1 MKNLNKL
8 FSAIFLFLPI
18 SIFSMQNSE
27 LSDYPVPE
35 KKYASKSTL
44 LNTTGKVLYTIATES
59 GKLVYKGGQLAWDAY
74 QNHQNNNEPSTQ
86 TKLKD
91 TSNHSDSF
99 EDVGNPLQK
108 EKLAELILEG
118 NGTEITRTIGNEFD
132 EAYTTKNIDGHVM
145 TPKDSST
152 QKKIAAMIATIEEV
166 QTDTGQ
172 KITLPQITANKYLE
186 VQKTIIEEQQV
197 LARSIII
204 PTAHKEFESANET
217 AKKKYEYALK
227 KAQENFSQEKEAA
240 AHNLAKKI
248 EVSRQYSCMLTN
260 TFSFIRKNTQEQE
273 TPVENPDHYKN
284 NENYL
289 KYLGLQTILAPIEK
303 NKK

>member
-99 EDVGNPLQK
+99 EDVGNPLHK
-108 EKLAELILEG
+108 EKLAELVLAG
-118 NGTEITRTIGNEFD
+118 KGTEIAEWIGRELD
-132 EAYTTKNIDGHVM
+132 DAYTTKNSDGHEM
-145 TPKDSST
+145 TPKDRST
-152 QKKIAAMIATIEEV
+152 QKKIAAMIETIKEV
-166 QTDTGQ
+166 EKDTDQ
-172 KITLPQITANKYLE
+172 KITLPQITANKYLQT
-186 VQKTIIEEQQV
+186 QKTIVEEDRV
-197 LARSIII
+197 LASNISI
-204 PTAHKEFESANET
+204 PNAHKEFESANET

-227 KAQENFSQEKEAA
+227 KAQETFTQEKEIAA
-240 AHNLAKKI
+240 NNLAKKI
-248 EVSRQYSCMLTN
+248 ETSRQYSLMLTN

-273 TPVENPDHYKN
+273 TTAENPDHYKN

-289 KYLGLQTILAPIEK
+289 KYLGLQTNCIPTEK
-303 NKK
+303 TKK